1 MGPLEKIFTRTRR
14 IQSRQGYCKQG
25 ANRRVRW
32 SLLALGITWIW
43 LRQATAAPVF
53 SFKQVK
59 AIAQKAASKPY
70 QDTDSNVPDF
80 LLHLSYNQWR
90 NIRFRPEKSLWRKD
104 NLLFEVQFFHPGFI
118 YNRTVK
124 INVVDSKG
132 VEAVPFSPDFFDYGN
147 NNLAAKI
154 PSKLGFAGFRMHY
167 PINQKKYKDEV
178 VAFLGASY
186 FRAVA
191 RNQVYGMSARG
202 LAIDTGLAKGEEF
215 PYFKEFWLVKPGPN
229 AKHVVIYALLDSVS
243 VTGAFK
249 FVLRPG
255 QKTDLDVTASI
266 FRRRDVAKLGIAP
279 LTSMFFYGEN
289 TNRRPVD
296 NYRPE
301 VHDSDGLMIEEESG
315 EMTWRP
321 LVNPK
326 RLFINSFLSN
336 RIAGFGLIQR
346 DQDFNDYQDPGSR
359 YDLRPSV
366 WIIPRGDWGPGHIEL
381 VQIPSDTENNDN
393 IVAFWVFAKL
403 PPVKKPINIAYLMSW
418 FRWHCG
424 RKGLGCV
431 TATRSSPGKEKGSRR
446 LLIDFKGGRLD
457 ALPSFLPSQSP
468 LEANVTITGGQ
479 LIGKQILRIKPTGS
493 WRLVLTVK
501 RHSGGKLEAV
511 LPDTASQPAMEMS
524 AFLKQKKT
532 VLTETWSYAIQ

>member
-1 MGPLEKIFTRTRR
+1 DV
-14 IQSRQGYCKQG
+14 
-25 ANRRVRW
+25 NRRLRW
-32 SLLALGITWIW
+32 SSLAVGITLIW
-43 LRQATAAPVF
+43 LRQTMAAPVF
-53 SFKQVK
+53 SFEQVK
-59 AIAQKAASKPY
+59 AIAQKAATKPY
-70 QDTDSNVPDF
+70 QDTDSKVPEF
-80 LLHLSYNQWR
+80 LLHLNYNQWR
-90 NIRFRPEKSLWRKD
+90 SIRFRTEKSLWRKD

-124 INVVDSKG
+124 INMVDSKG
-132 VEAVPFSPDFFDYGN
+132 VESVAFSPDLFDYGN

-167 PINQKKYKDEV
+167 PINHKKYKDEV

-202 LAIDTGLAKGEEF
+202 LAIDTGLDKGEEF
-215 PYFKEFWLVKPGPN
+215 PYFKEFWLVKPGPH
-229 AKHVVIYALLDSVS
+229 ARQAVIYALLDSVS

-249 FVLRPG
+249 FVIRPG
-255 QKTDLDVTASI
+255 QKTNIDVTASI
-266 FRRRDVAKLGIAP
+266 FRRRNVAKLGIAP

-289 TNRRPVD
+289 TNQRPVD
-296 NYRPE
+296 DFRPE
-301 VHDSDGLMIEEESG
+301 VHDSDGLMIEEGSG
-315 EMTWRP
+315 EVIWRP

-336 RIAGFGLIQR
+336 RIEGFGLIQR
-346 DQDFNDYQDPGSR
+346 DQNFNDYQDPGSR

-366 WIIPRGDWGPGHIEL
+366 WIIPKGNWGPGHVEL
-381 VQIPSDTENNDN
+381 IQIPSDTEKNDN

-403 PPVKKPINIAYLMSW
+403 PPENKPINIAYEMSW

-431 TATRSSPGKEKGSRR
+431 TATRSARGKDKDSRR

-457 ALPSFLPSQSP
+457 ALPPLLPSQSP
-468 LEANVTITGGQ
+468 LEAVVNITGGR
-479 LIGKQILRIKPTGS
+479 LIEKQIFRIEPTGN

-501 RHSGGKLEAV
+501 RNSGGKLAAV
-511 LPDTASQPAMEMS
+511 LPDTANQPAMEMS

>member
-1 MGPLEKIFTRTRR
+1 LRSNFFT
-14 IQSRQGYCKQG
+14 
-25 ANRRVRW
+25 
-32 SLLALGITWIW
+32 
-43 LRQATAAPVF
+43 PV
-53 SFKQVK
+53 
-59 AIAQKAASKPY
+59 
-70 QDTDSNVPDF
+70 
-80 LLHLSYNQWR
+80 
-90 NIRFRPEKSLWRKD
+90 
-104 NLLFEVQFFHPGFI
+104 LF
-118 YNRTVK
+118 NRTVK

-132 VEAVPFSPDFFDYGN
+132 VEPVPFSPDLFDYGN

-154 PSKLGFAGFRMHY
+154 PPKLGFAGFRMHY

-202 LAIDTGLAKGEEF
+202 LAVDTGLAKGEEF
-215 PYFKEFWLVKPGPN
+215 PYFKEFWLVKPDSH
-229 AKHVVIYALLDSVS
+229 AKQAVIYALLDSVS

-249 FVLRPG
+249 FVVRPG
-255 QKTDLDVTASI
+255 QKTNLDVTASI
-266 FRRRDVAKLGIAP
+266 FRRHNVAKLGIAP

-289 TNRRPVD
+289 TNQRPVD
-296 NYRPE
+296 DYRPE
-301 VHDSDGLMIEEESG
+301 VHDSDGLMIQEASG
-315 EMTWRP
+315 EVTWRP

-346 DQDFNDYQDPGSR
+346 DQNFNDYQDPGSR

-366 WIIPRGDWGPGHIEL
+366 WIVPRGNWGPGHVEL
-381 VQIPSDTENNDN
+381 IQIPSDTEKNDN

-403 PPVKKPINIAYLMSW
+403 PPVKKPINIAYRMSW
-418 FRWHCG
+418 FSWHCG

-431 TATRSSPGKEKGSRR
+431 TATRSSPGKEKDTRR

-457 ALPSFLPSQSP
+457 ALPPLLPSQSP
-468 LEANVTITGGQ
+468 LEAEVSITGGQ
-479 LIGKQILRIKPTGS
+479 LIGKQILRIRPTGS
-493 WRLVLTVK
+493 WRLILTVK
-501 RHSGGKLEAV
+501 RNSGGKLAAV
-511 LPDTASQPAMEMS
+511 LPDAANQPAMEMS